1 MGYIYLIE
9 NNINGKKY
17 IGQTIQNDINK
28 RWNKHKLVNKSFI
41 GTCLYNAYKKY
52 GVNNFNFK
60 IICICFDED
69 TNKFEEEYVKK
80 YNTLYPNGYNMIEG
94 GKSRKFT
101 PILKELISSKLSGIN
116 HPNYGKH
123 LKEETKKKLSEALK
137 GNKNHNFGKRPS
149 EETIAKIREAAY
161 KRYKKNEIKCSEET
175 KEKISN
181 SLIEYYKNNS
191 LIEKKK
197 NNITVQQYD
206 LNNNLINTYY
216 SLSEAARAVNVSSTN
231 IIYASNSTSTNK
243 NNKPKTCKGYIWKR
257 I

>member
-9 NNINGKKY
+9 NIINGKKY

-28 RWNKHKLVNKSFI
+28 RWNKHKQVNKSFI

-52 GVNNFNFK
+52 GISNFKFK

-80 YNTLYPNGYNMIEG
+80 HDTLYPNGYNMIEG

-101 PILKELISSKLSGIN
+101 PFLKELISSKLSGIN

-123 LKEETKKKLSEALK
+123 LKEETKKKLSEGTK

-161 KRYKKNEIKCSEET
+161 KRHQNTEIKYSDET

-181 SLIEYYKNNS
+181 SLVEYYKNVS
-191 LIEKKK
+191 LENVKK
-197 NNITVQQYD
+197 ILG
-206 LNNNLINTYY
+206 LNNMT
-216 SLSEAARAVNVSSTN
+216 
-231 IIYASNSTSTNK
+231 
-243 NNKPKTCKGYIWKR
+243 
-257 I
+257 

>member
-9 NNINGKKY
+9 NTINCKKY

-28 RWNKHKLVNKSFI
+28 RWNKHKQVNKSFI

-52 GVNNFNFK
+52 GISNFKFK
-60 IICICFDED
+60 IICVCFDED

-101 PILKELISSKLSGIN
+101 PFLKELISSKLSGIN

-123 LKEETKKKLSEALK
+123 LKEETKRKLSEGTK

-161 KRYKKNEIKCSEET
+161 KRHQNTEIKYSDET

-181 SLIEYYKNNS
+181 SLIEYYKNVSPENV
-191 LIEKKK
+191 KK
-197 NNITVQQYD
+197 NIRGEQYD

-216 SLSEAARAVNVSSTN
+216 SLSEAARSVNASSTN
-231 IIYASNSTSTNK
+231 IIYASNLTSINK